1 MNYKT
6 TWTTKGVIITFSD
19 VVACEELFQAVD
31 EINSDPRFDEIRYQI
46 RDYTKITEFNVDVEC
61 VTKIAAWDK
70 AAAMSNPNMKIA
82 IVTTDSVMQILSS
95 LYLAEIFMSHWEGKI
110 FNTMDEAQ
118 QWVS

>member
-1 MNYKT
+1 MKYKT
-6 TWTTKGVIITFSD
+6 TWVTKGVIITFCG
-19 VVACEELFQAVD
+19 VVENEDIFQVVE
-31 EINSDPRFDEIRYQI
+31 EINSDPRFDDIRYQI
-46 RDYTKITEFNVDVEC
+46 RDYTEVTEFNVDVKC
-61 VTKIAAWDK
+61 VPKIAAWDK

-82 IVTTDSVMQILSS
+82 IVTTDSLMQILSS